1 MNRLTNAY
9 ERTTIAAAAIAL
21 STITLLAATVAPA
34 NADQSQ
40 LSAKLKGNVEVVM
53 VSMQP
58 ATRVN

>member
-1 MNRLTNAY
+1 MFRLTNAF

-34 NADQSQ
+34 NVDQSQ

>member
-1 MNRLTNAY
+1 MDRLTTSI
-9 ERTTIAAAAIAL
+9 ERTTIAAAALVL
-21 STITLLAATVAPA
+21 STLTLLAATVAPA